1 VLNVYNLNKVLKI
14 VRRRVLSIPDPDM
27 YLSSRAIVVVVVYIY
42 IYIYIAEMQTKL

>member
-27 YLSSRAIVVVVVYIY
+27 YLSSRAIVVVVVVY